1 MEGTFKE
8 SILSKEE
15 QPNVIT
21 AKEKDQ
27 IAKTLLTIADGKGK
41 VVLRYQDVSE
51 LKMSKDQFDLVIKQ
65 FKKNGL
71 LEDTGGYGDKY
82 TLTADLHDKYRIG
95 AFEMQEVLMLQQIDK
110 LIKEM
115 DKLIN
120 ENNTGKMRNIAQSLS
135 RSLTTIKDCMSVFVG
150 ADNLIKTLEMHLPH
164 LNDNG

>member
-27 IAKTLLTIADGKGK
+27 IAKTLLTKADGKGK

-71 LEDTGGYGDKY
+71 LEDTGGYGD
-82 TLTADLHDKYRIG
+82 
-95 AFEMQEVLMLQQIDK
+95 
-110 LIKEM
+110 
-115 DKLIN
+115 
-120 ENNTGKMRNIAQSLS
+120 S
-135 RSLTTIKDCMSVFVG
+135 
-150 ADNLIKTLEMHLPH
+150 
-164 LNDNG
+164 

>member
-1 MEGTFKE
+1 MDCLKIREVME
-8 SILSKEE
+8 
-15 QPNVIT
+15 
-21 AKEKDQ
+21 
-27 IAKTLLTIADGKGK
+27 
-41 VVLRYQDVSE
+41 
-51 LKMSKDQFDLVIKQ
+51 
-65 FKKNGL
+65 
-71 LEDTGGYGDKY
+71 
-82 TLTADLHDKYRIG
+82 TADLHDKYRIG